1 MNVCMKI
8 STKIKLCQVIIYNGV
23 QVLVIFTEALI
34 LYLNRRIIGH
44 VKKYQIYFQTNL
56 ANRPGFNLAKMVFSD
71 KNYGKIDRKICRPV
85 GRLRRLFNLILH

>member
-8 STKIKLCQVIIYNGV
+8 STKVKLCQVIICNGV

-44 VKKYQIYFQTNL
+44 VKKYQIHFQTNL
-56 ANRPGFNLAKMVFSD
+56 ANRPGLNLALQKWFFPT
-71 KNYGKIDRKICRPV
+71 KITA
-85 GRLRRLFNLILH
+85 RLIVKFADLLGG